1 MPYCQFP
8 AYKRSFSSC
17 TAHAKKTFFDFS
29 VVQKRRPFFF
39 ASSAHVIIFG
49 TEKVFS
55 SPVVMIFSSPVCASM
70 GICEKPYVFQIRI
83 RHGKMVFRLRGRD
96 GSDHGDSFY
105 ELFCCNLIKS
115 R

>member
-1 MPYCQFP
+1 MH
-8 AYKRSFSSC
+8 RSCEKDLFGFQRRS
-17 TAHAKKTFFDFS
+17 KTPPVFFT
-29 VVQKRRPFFF
+29 
-39 ASSAHVIIFG
+39 SSAHVIIFG